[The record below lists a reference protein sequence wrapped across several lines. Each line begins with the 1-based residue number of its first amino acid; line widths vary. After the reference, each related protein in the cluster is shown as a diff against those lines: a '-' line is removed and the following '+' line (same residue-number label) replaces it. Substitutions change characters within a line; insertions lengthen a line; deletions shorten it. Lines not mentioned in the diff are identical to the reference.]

1 MGRSEERV
9 SAVQICVHEPPVSA
23 KCFMIRPVDSIYDH
37 RYSWGFVHDRTIKLR
52 SNCIPLSTLISF
64 ASISNCRMKGSL
76 SFVASVED
84 VEDLHQPGV
93 NWIKVSGALGTTT
106 KTLLKW
112 RKKNDYQVT
121 VCPLPNSDGWIQL
134 THWYFGMQLCQFLP
148 HI

>member
-1 MGRSEERV
+1 
-9 SAVQICVHEPPVSA
+9 
-23 KCFMIRPVDSIYDH
+23 
-37 RYSWGFVHDRTIKLR
+37 
-52 SNCIPLSTLISF
+52 
-64 ASISNCRMKGSL
+64 MKGSL

-121 VCPLPNSDGWIQL
+121 VCPLQNADG
-134 THWYFGMQLCQFLP
+134 
-148 HI
+148 